1 MEEKFRIRQSWTK
14 DEVLQA
20 IRERFEAKKPLNYM
34 SVVAEDEALTGAARR
49 YFGSWGKALEAAG
62 FNYDEIKKAAR
73 ANSVVL
79 PPGSW
84 SAEVIIAEI
93 RKRANA
99 GLSLAAHVTQK
110 EDSRLY
116 AASVYTF
123 GSWGKAVEAA
133 GYDYLEHRKTGT
145 WTKSEIIERIKK
157 AYTAGADLSDSNV
170 QSLAPGL
177 YGAAVA
183 AFGSWPKAVEAAGLP
198 YDEVSRT
205 VRWSRAKV
213 ITLIVEAAKTGRPLS
228 SRSFPRSFVDA
239 ATELFGSW
247 EKALEAAGYGEK
259 PWYNADARVKNRIR
273 EFRLAAG
280 LSEEELG
287 ARVGVSHRTISLL
300 ELGQYI
306 DPRVSFAIKV
316 ARALGHTVEEVFEVG
331 GA

>member
-1 MEEKFRIRQSWTK
+1 MRQTWTK

-20 IRERFEAKKPLNYM
+20 IRERFEAGKPLNYM
-34 SVVAEDEALTGAARR
+34 AVVADDEPLTGAARR
-49 YFGSWGKALEAAG
+49 CFGSWGKALEAAG

-93 RKRANA
+93 RKRADA
-99 GLSLAAHVTQK
+99 GLSLAAHVVQK
-110 EDSRLY
+110 ENSRLY
-116 AASVYTF
+116 SASVYTF

-133 GYDYLEHRKTGT
+133 GYDYLEYRKTSA
-145 WTKSEIIERIKK
+145 WTAEKILERIKK
-157 AYTAGADLSDSNV
+157 AYADGADLSDNNV

-177 YGAAVA
+177 YGAANA
-183 AFGSWPKAVEAAGLP
+183 AFGSWQNAVEAAGLP
-198 YDEVSRT
+198 YDEISRT
-205 VRWSRAKV
+205 VRWSRAKI
-213 ITLIVEAAKTGRPLS
+213 ITLILEAVKMGRPLS
-228 SRSFPRSFVDA
+228 IRSFPRSFVDA
-239 ATELFGSW
+239 AAELFGSW
-247 EKALEAAGYGEK
+247 EKALEAAGFGEK

-280 LSEEELG
+280 LSQEELG

-306 DPRVSFAIKV
+306 DPRVSFAIKI
-316 ARALGHTVEEVFEVG
+316 ARALGRTVEEVFEVG
-331 GA
+331 GI